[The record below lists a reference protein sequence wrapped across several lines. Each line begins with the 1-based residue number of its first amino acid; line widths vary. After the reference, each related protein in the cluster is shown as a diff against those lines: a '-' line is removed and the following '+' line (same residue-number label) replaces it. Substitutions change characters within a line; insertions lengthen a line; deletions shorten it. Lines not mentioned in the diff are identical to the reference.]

1 MQDVHEGPAWPVR
14 GAYSHFA
21 WLCGLVAVA
30 AMAWPIAATAGAFLN
45 LTGIPGESATE
56 GHKDEIVVLS
66 YDLSLV
72 VPPSTD
78 PNRPSSRLICP
89 PVAVLKNLDAA
100 SVVLAKKLVQG
111 IHVQR
116 AVLTLQRE
124 GASPFDYFV
133 LTMDEVFINE
143 FSQVTAADPS
153 RVVEKVVFTAQRY
166 TLEYRLQTSTGGQG
180 IYKSSWDC
188 KTGTIT

>member
-1 MQDVHEGPAWPVR
+1 MQDVHEGAARPVR
-14 GAYSHFA
+14 GTYSLIA
-21 WLCGLVAVA
+21 WLCALVGLAAAV
-30 AMAWPIAATAGAFLN
+30 WPIAATAGAFLN
-45 LTGIPGESATE
+45 LTGIAGESTTE

-78 PNRPSSRLICP
+78 PNRPSGRVICP
-89 PVAVLKNLDAA
+89 PVAVLKNLDLA
-100 SVVLAKKLVQG
+100 SAVLAKKLNQG
-111 IHVQR
+111 IFLQR

-124 GASPFDYFV
+124 GANPFDYFLV
-133 LTMDEVFINE
+133 TMDEVAIIE

-166 TLEYRLQTSTGGQG
+166 GLEYRMQTNTGGQSIVKAG
-180 IYKSSWDC
+180 WDC
-188 KTGTIT
+188 KTGQVF